1 MNPFY
6 WREGVPN
13 EEGWYLACYIRRNR
27 YVFDVAQWNG
37 EDWVFSFNKPEEV
50 IKCYHKITPPN
61 EFFQELERE
70 AADRQR
76 ADAEAKTRQEQKTN
90 YPDPFLGSN

>member
-6 WREGVPN
+6 WHEGMPDKT
-13 EEGWYLACYIRRNR
+13 GLYLCA
-27 YVFDVAQWNG
+27 WTMGNG
-37 EDWVFSFNKPEEV
+37 AVYDIGRWDGEAWFTNMTAEPQLF
-50 IKCYHKITPPN
+50 HKITPPN

-76 ADAEAKTRQEQKTN
+76 ADAEAKTRQEQETN